1 MRRAEPWLAVLL
13 IMATA
18 DALEPKLR
26 LFLERRV
33 SAALTG
39 VGSGRID
46 NVAIHERVPA
56 LVDGLAADL
65 DGRSSA
71 AADALNPA
79 DLKKRSARVHKVA
92 VQAALAIENDPA
104 LRVACA
110 NGEVGLLQLAEA
122 QLQRRR
128 AAVHMYNVI
137 NGHHREMRKVAK
149 TAIEGPGSSAAGVRD
164 DGGSSSGSSDGG
176 IAPASGAASAAPTA
190 ADDAEAWRHATADE
204 SSLREYAAAAT
215 QIGTRAWVRAGI
227 DWTVEQANGFF
238 REGGSARLTKREVLG
253 YSYATSGGPP
263 DGPTVE
269 WLMCAAA
276 AEGGRAPT
284 EPLRL
289 LDVGSC
295 GTLFDARY
303 DALACT
309 ALDLCPQDGNGHVLQ
324 CDFLQLGIGPSDG
337 APVIEPHERFP
348 AGRLTS
354 LPAASFDVV
363 VLSLVLSYLPIPR
376 QRHAMILKARQLLP
390 TPDACSTQLTA
401 AAQAAAQAAMD
412 AADPATSSGVSRGEN
427 SGVSRG
433 GISGVTRGG
442 ISGVRWRRGLLLIVD
457 TYSVDRR
464 ARSWRDQTRLREWA
478 AAIESAGFVFLRH
491 VTLQRSHAL
500 AFATAPMSD
509 AELAALA
516 TREPME
522 MHMKREQRAQ
532 GWEAGMGHGASWAAG
547 TDLD

>member
-1 MRRAEPWLAVLL
+1 
-13 IMATA
+13 MATA

-39 VGSGRID
+39 VASGRID

-79 DLKKRSARVHKVA
+79 DLKKRSARVHTVA
-92 VQAALAIENDPA
+92 MQAALAIENDPA

-122 QLQRRR
+122 QSQRRR
-128 AAVHMYNVI
+128 AAVQMYNVI

-149 TAIEGPGSSAAGVRD
+149 TAIEGPGSSAAGGRD

-190 ADDAEAWRHATADE
+190 ADDAAAWRHATADE

-227 DWTVEQANGFF
+227 DWAVEQANGFF

-269 WLMCAAA
+269 WLMCTAA

-303 DALACT
+303 EALACT
-309 ALDLCPQDGNGHVLQ
+309 ALDLCPQEGNGHVLQ

-337 APVIEPHERFP
+337 APAIEPHERFP

-401 AAQAAAQAAMD
+401 AAQAAAQAAMHD
-412 AADPATSSGVSRGEN
+412 ADPATSSGASRGEISGVRRGEI

-433 GISGVTRGG
+433 E

-547 TDLD
+547 TDLV

>member
-1 MRRAEPWLAVLL
+1 
-13 IMATA
+13 MATA

-39 VGSGRID
+39 VASGRID

-110 NGEVGLLQLAEA
+110 NGE
-122 QLQRRR
+122 
-128 AAVHMYNVI
+128 
-137 NGHHREMRKVAK
+137 
-149 TAIEGPGSSAAGVRD
+149 
-164 DGGSSSGSSDGG
+164 
-176 IAPASGAASAAPTA
+176 
-190 ADDAEAWRHATADE
+190 
-204 SSLREYAAAAT
+204 
-215 QIGTRAWVRAGI
+215 IGTRAWVRAGI
-227 DWTVEQANGFF
+227 DWSVAQANGFF

-269 WLMCAAA
+269 WLMCTAAS
-276 AEGGRAPT
+276 EGGRAPT

-309 ALDLCPQDGNGHVLQ
+309 ALDLCPQEGNGHVLQ

-337 APVIEPHERFP
+337 APAIEPHERFP

-401 AAQAAAQAAMD
+401 AAQAAAQAAMHD
-412 AADPATSSGVSRGEN
+412 ADPATSSGVSRGE
-427 SGVSRG
+427 
-433 GISGVTRGG
+433 

-547 TDLD
+547 TDLV